1 MLLNT
6 AVALLPVLLFLLA
19 LVLMDSFKLARPSN
33 IAAALGCG
41 VIAAVACDRSYDLL
55 ISVLGVSPTA
65 FSRYIAPAV
74 EESVKAIFIVY
85 LLLRRRIGFA
95 VDAAQLGFAVGAGF
109 ALVENIQY
117 LRALQNSAHVLWF
130 VRGLGTAV
138 LHGATTS
145 IFAMVSKT
153 AIDRQPERKALA
165 LLPGWAVAVVV
176 HAVFN
181 LLPLPAVAM
190 TMVIVAVLPVLML
203 VVFQE
208 SEKATHEWV
217 GAGLDL
223 DLELL
228 QLVSSDAFSYTR
240 MGAFLRELKDRLPG
254 TVVVDMFCLLRL
266 ELELA
271 VQAKAMLLAREA
283 GLEVPLHPD
292 ALSALAERS
301 YLRRSI
307 GPTGLLALKPLH
319 VSNHRDDWHEY
330 LLAQRRAGRGRAWMD
345 RIVRQVRGTAP
356 AIKR

>member
-19 LVLMDSFKLARPSN
+19 LVVMDSFKLARPSS

-41 VIAAVACDRSYDLL
+41 VIAALACDRSYDLL
-55 ISVLGVSPTA
+55 ISILGMSPTA

-109 ALVENIQY
+109 AVVENIQY
-117 LRALQNSAHVLWF
+117 LRVLQNAALVLWF

-145 IFAMVSKT
+145 IFAMLSKT
-153 AIDRQPERKALA
+153 AIDRQPERKTLVF
-165 LLPGWAVAVVV
+165 LPGWAVAVVV
-176 HAVFN
+176 HAIFN
-181 LLPLPAVAM
+181 WLPLPAVAM
-190 TMVIVAVLPVLML
+190 TMAIVAVLPVLML
-203 VVFQE
+203 LVFQQ

-228 QLVSSDAFSYTR
+228 RLVSSDAFGYTR
-240 MGAFLRELKDRLPG
+240 MGGFLRELKDRFPG
-254 TVVVDMFCLLRL
+254 TVVADMFCLLRL

-271 VQAKAMLLAREA
+271 IQAKAMLLAREA

-292 ALSALAERS
+292 ALSALAERA

-319 VSNHRDDWHEY
+319 VSNSRDDWHEY
-330 LLAQRRAGRGRAWMD
+330 LLAQRRPGRGRAWVD
-345 RIVRQVRGTAP
+345 RIVRQVRGAAP